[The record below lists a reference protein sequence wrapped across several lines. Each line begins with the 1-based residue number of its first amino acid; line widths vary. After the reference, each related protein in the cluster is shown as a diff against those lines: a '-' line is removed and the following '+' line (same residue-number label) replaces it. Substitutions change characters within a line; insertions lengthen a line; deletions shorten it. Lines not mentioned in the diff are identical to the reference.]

1 MKLKILAFGITRD
14 IVGGAEISF
23 ETDAKNMSELRV
35 ALESKYPEM
44 RKLKALFIAVNQAYA
59 NDDQI
64 IHEHDELALIPPV
77 SGG

>member
-23 ETDAKNMSELRV
+23 ETDAKNMAELRA
-35 ALESKYPEM
+35 ALEGRYPEIK
-44 RKLKALFIAVNQAYA
+44 KLKSLFIAVNQAYVA
-59 NDDQI
+59 EEQPIN
-64 IHEHDELALIPPV
+64 ESDELALIPPV